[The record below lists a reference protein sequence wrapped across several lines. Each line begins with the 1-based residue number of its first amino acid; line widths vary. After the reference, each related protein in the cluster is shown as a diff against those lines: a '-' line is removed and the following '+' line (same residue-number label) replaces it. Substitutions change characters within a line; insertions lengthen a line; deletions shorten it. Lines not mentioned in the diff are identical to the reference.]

1 MPNSIRHRNLPQ
13 LMLQSREALMEH
25 FRPLLNEHGVTEQQW
40 RILRALMEEGPLEPR
55 QLCKMCLISSPSITG
70 VLVRMEE
77 AGMVQR
83 ERMDHDQRRLKVSL
97 SARGRQL
104 ARRVAPGVEHRYE
117 ALERLVGVKPLMQVY
132 DVLDTLL
139 RKLEARADPDA
150 NSVGKPARGAKRT
163 ASKFGA

>member
-1 MPNSIRHRNLPQ
+1 
-13 LMLQSREALMEH
+13 MEH

-40 RILRALMEEGPLEPR
+40 RVLRALMEEGPLEPR

-83 ERMDHDQRRLKVSL
+83 ERMDHDQRRLKVTL

-104 ARRVAPGVEHRYE
+104 ARRIAPGVEHRYE
-117 ALERLVGVKPLMQVY
+117 ALERLVGVKPLTEVY

-139 RKLEARADPDA
+139 SKLEARADPDV
-150 NSVGKPARGAKRT
+150 NTDGKPAPGAKRS
-163 ASKFGA
+163 ASRI